1 MLVNLLSKGSLQVLL
16 TSKAMLPSHVAN
28 LYISTPHP
36 CRSVCDC
43 SGVTSAAIVDVMN
56 IFASL
61 SLSAKTPNCW
71 TLLSANSPVGL
82 RCSLSSTNET
92 L

>member
-1 MLVNLLSKGSLQVLL
+1 MLVNLRSKGSLQVLL

-43 SGVTSAAIVDVMN
+43 SGVTSAAVVDVMN

-61 SLSAKTPNCW
+61 SLSLQKRPTVGPFS
-71 TLLSANSPVGL
+71 LLI
-82 RCSLSSTNET
+82 RLSD
-92 L
+92 

>member
-1 MLVNLLSKGSLQVLL
+1 MLVNLRSKGSLQVLL

-43 SGVTSAAIVDVMN
+43 SGVTSAAVVDVMN

-61 SLSAKTPNCW
+61 QKRPTVGPSSVLIRLSD
-71 TLLSANSPVGL
+71 
-82 RCSLSSTNET
+82 
-92 L
+92 